1 MLNVKDNVA
10 SATARRARRSRVIL
24 HDPPMQK
31 GALKAPFCYAQ
42 NLCLMALRLSGLQ
55 RCTRSGRI
63 RRQSATRRP
72 DKALAPP
79 SGIIKRNCCDF
90 CQPIGYLV

>member
-1 MLNVKDNVA
+1 
-10 SATARRARRSRVIL
+10 
-24 HDPPMQK
+24 
-31 GALKAPFCYAQ
+31 
-42 NLCLMALRLSGLQ
+42 MALRLSGLQ
-55 RCTRSGRI
+55 RYTRPGRI
-63 RRQSATRRP
+63 RCQSATRRP